1 MRAEGIIV
9 TPSDVQ
15 HVQSRLPG
23 SLVKINVQL
32 GAEVE
37 KGDVLFR
44 LEDEDVL
51 ANFQDNEI
59 NYQAA
64 YATEIRLKAEISGAN
79 NPVFPEELIVSSPD
93 VVAQELQHFHSRK
106 NAMRSRLEVLAN
118 AVETLERTIL
128 EKEAEARIAKKQA
141 QLYAEEL
148 ALLEPLVKA
157 GHEPQA
163 VLLAARTKYQ
173 QAIGTIE
180 LSTLSANA
188 RRSDLA
194 GKKREMESIITNF
207 KADASGKLAETQ
219 IKTMQFKAR
228 QDALEGKVRHADIR
242 APLSGIVSAVH
253 VKTIGAVVQAGTV
266 LVDIVPSES
275 GYLVRA
281 QVPPQNVA
289 AVQPGQIARISLAAY
304 DPSRYGVLMGV
315 VQRVANNTTQPENQM
330 PFYETMIEIPKIELT
345 KSPIRP
351 EITAGMPLTVDILG
365 DKRTVMNYIM
375 TPIQKSLKT
384 AFREK

>member
-1 MRAEGIIV
+1 M
-9 TPSDVQ
+9 
-15 HVQSRLPG
+15 
-23 SLVKINVQL
+23 
-32 GAEVE
+32 
-37 KGDVLFR
+37 
-44 LEDEDVL
+44 
-51 ANFQDNEI
+51 
-59 NYQAA
+59 
-64 YATEIRLKAEISGAN
+64 
-79 NPVFPEELIVSSPD
+79 
-93 VVAQELQHFHSRK
+93 
-106 NAMRSRLEVLAN
+106 
-118 AVETLERTIL
+118 
-128 EKEAEARIAKKQA
+128 
-141 QLYAEEL
+141 

-163 VLLAARTKYQ
+163 VLLAARSEYQ
-173 QAIGTIE
+173 QAAGTIE

-207 KADASGKLAETQ
+207 KADAAGKLAETQ

>member
-1 MRAEGIIV
+1 M
-9 TPSDVQ
+9 
-15 HVQSRLPG
+15 
-23 SLVKINVQL
+23 
-32 GAEVE
+32 
-37 KGDVLFR
+37 
-44 LEDEDVL
+44 
-51 ANFQDNEI
+51 
-59 NYQAA
+59 
-64 YATEIRLKAEISGAN
+64 
-79 NPVFPEELIVSSPD
+79 
-93 VVAQELQHFHSRK
+93 
-106 NAMRSRLEVLAN
+106 
-118 AVETLERTIL
+118 
-128 EKEAEARIAKKQA
+128 
-141 QLYAEEL
+141 

-173 QAIGTIE
+173 QAAGTIE

-207 KADASGKLAETQ
+207 KADAAGKLAETQ

-375 TPIQKSLKT
+375 TSIQKSLKT